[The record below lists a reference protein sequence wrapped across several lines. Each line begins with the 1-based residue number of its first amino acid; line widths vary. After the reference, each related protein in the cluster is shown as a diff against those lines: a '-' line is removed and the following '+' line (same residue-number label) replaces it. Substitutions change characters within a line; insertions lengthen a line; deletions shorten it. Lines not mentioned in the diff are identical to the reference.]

1 MNNKNSYDFIIAGM
15 GLAGLSLAM
24 QLKNSKVNFTKVLL
38 IDKNLKNKNDR
49 TWCFWSKENEN
60 WFDKVI
66 FKRWSKFKFTSSGLN
81 KVCEIN
87 PYQYCMIKGID
98 FYNFCLNELKSDKRF
113 EFVTNEIKKIE
124 TKNNQAYLHTSTDEY
139 QSNYLFNSAIR
150 TPKIVQNQINYVQHF
165 KGWLIETE
173 EKNFDVDCPT
183 FMDFN
188 IHQKADCRF
197 VYVLPFGANKAL
209 IEYTGFSPKRIDDK
223 EYDAELTSY
232 IKLNLKIENYKVLE
246 EEQGEIP
253 MYESEFVNLFGN
265 RVINIGTSGGSSKT
279 STGFTFYFVQKHI
292 SELVNS
298 LANGNPVSFTRKPKY
313 LYYDRIL
320 MDVIDKK
327 KMPAS
332 DIFETLFKKIPT
344 PTILAFLN
352 EESSLIQELRL
363 MNSVPKLKFV
373 PAALRKI

>member
-24 QLKNSKVNFTKVLL
+24 QLKNSSVKFNKVLL
-38 IDKNLKNKNDR
+38 IDKDLKNKNDR
-49 TWCFWSKENEN
+49 TWCFWSKEDAN
-60 WFDKVI
+60 WFDKII
-66 FKRWSKFKFTSSGLN
+66 FKRWSKFKFSSSGLN

-98 FYNFCLNELKSDKRF
+98 FYNFCLNELKSDIRF
-113 EFVTNEIKKIE
+113 DFVTDEIKKIE
-124 TKNNQAYLHTSTDEY
+124 TKNNQAHLHTIKEEY
-139 QSNYLFNSAIR
+139 HSMYLFNSAIR
-150 TPKIVQNQINYVQHF
+150 TPKIVQKHINYVQHF

-173 EKNFDVDCPT
+173 ENNFDVDCPT

-188 IHQKADCRF
+188 IHQKNDCRF
-197 VYVLPFGANKAL
+197 VYVLPFSSNKAL
-209 IEYTGFSPKRIDDK
+209 VEYTGFSPKRIDDE

-253 MYESEFVNLFGN
+253 MFESEFVNLFGN
-265 RVINIGTSGGSSKT
+265 RVINIGTSGGSSKA

-292 SELVNS
+292 SELVKS
-298 LANGNPVSFTRKPKY
+298 LANGSPISFARKPKY

-332 DIFETLFKKIPT
+332 EIFETLFKKIPT

-352 EESSLIQELRL
+352 EESSLLQELRI

-373 PAALRKI
+373 PAALRKL